1 MFVCFFPI
9 VTRCRRDGLGFFLF
23 LSGLRFLFHFL
34 ELYFKEKTRSYSTPS
49 DSSIESFK
57 EAQLAL
63 VSGKTFLAVFVLQA
77 LSLNGE
83 NG

>member
-1 MFVCFFPI
+1 M
-9 VTRCRRDGLGFFLF
+9 GFFLF
-23 LSGLRFLFHFL
+23 LSEPRFLFHFL
-34 ELYFKEKTRSYSTPS
+34 ELYFKVKTRSYSTPS
-49 DSSIESFK
+49 DSSIASFK

-63 VSGKTFLAVFVLQA
+63 VTGKTFLAVFVLQA